1 MLCFVWLKL
10 HKICKLSSFTYLCTN
25 QWCCTSKVRSSL
37 SEFVSLSPFKPGMV
51 VQYAEGNQAF

>member
-25 QWCCTSKVRSSL
+25 HWCCTSKVRSSL

-51 VQYAEGNQAF
+51 